1 MHRALGRRHGDGIV
15 DGICVADHAAG
26 QPGHGIA
33 HFGDHGRARVSVVVA
48 VDRAAGLAV
57 GLRPLPCAEDQ
68 EAVAGQV
75 GGRTLELL
83 GGGGGVQGEDFAG
96 LIAIELSNGQG
107 EILGRELADAQHRGV
122 GHLLGVPAHHERH
135 MRLLSGGKRFH
146 RVLGVEVAVDDAG
159 ELVRLHPL
167 RQLQQLL
174 GGDGA
179 QLCQR
184 WRAHFFGEG
193 KPLLF
198 GGVQRLRREAA
209 YPAACADGARDQVLG
224 QGRNHL
230 GVDGDGAG

>member
-1 MHRALGRRHGDGIV
+1 
-15 DGICVADHAAG
+15 
-26 QPGHGIA
+26 
-33 HFGDHGRARVSVVVA
+33 
-48 VDRAAGLAV
+48 
-57 GLRPLPCAEDQ
+57 
-68 EAVAGQV
+68 
-75 GGRTLELL
+75 
-83 GGGGGVQGEDFAG
+83 
-96 LIAIELSNGQG
+96 
-107 EILGRELADAQHRGV
+107 
-122 GHLLGVPAHHERH
+122 

-198 GGVQRLRREAA
+198 DGAQRLRREAA

-224 QGRNHL
+224 QRRDHL
-230 GVDGDGAG
+230 CVDRDGAG